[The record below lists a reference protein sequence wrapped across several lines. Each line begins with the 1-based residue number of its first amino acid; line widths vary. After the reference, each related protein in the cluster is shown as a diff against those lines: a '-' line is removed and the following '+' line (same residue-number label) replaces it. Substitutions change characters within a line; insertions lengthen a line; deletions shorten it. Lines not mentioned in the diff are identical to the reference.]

1 MLMEMMDGEM
11 NGGLMVII
19 FGRAYLYLSHLMVVT
34 YVI

>member
-11 NGGLMVII
+11 NGGLMVVI
-19 FGRAYLYLSHLMVVT
+19 FGREYLSYLMVVT